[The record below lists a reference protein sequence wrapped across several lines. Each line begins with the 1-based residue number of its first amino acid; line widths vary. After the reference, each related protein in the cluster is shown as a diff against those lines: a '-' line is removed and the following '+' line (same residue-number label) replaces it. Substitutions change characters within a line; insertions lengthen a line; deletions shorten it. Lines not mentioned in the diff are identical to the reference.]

1 MKKRMFSA
9 MLLAGVL
16 ATAATA
22 TTVMAEEETIKIGA
36 LFNLT
41 GGQAS
46 IDTPS
51 YQGFVLKANE
61 INEAGGI
68 NGRMIE
74 VVSYDGK
81 TDQATCASNARRMI
95 DVDNCVVVSGFS
107 DSNYALAAGAITQER
122 QVPFVITGATL
133 PDLCEQIGDY
143 SFMVPFGD
151 DTCAY
156 AAAEYAYESVGTKCY
171 MMIDQSMEFT
181 TTLASCF
188 EERFTELG
196 GEIVGSDNYMN
207 GDPDFS
213 AQIDRFLNDD
223 GGAEFLFFSS
233 VPNDA
238 GPLVLQF
245 RDKGV
250 TMPIVSGDGFDTPL
264 VAEVAGDQAYDVFI
278 STHCSYTNEAENVQN
293 FVAAYTEE
301 YGTAPENAFAGL
313 GYDAMDLIGQALMN
327 VDDPTDTAAIK
338 DAIEATSGFQGVTG
352 TISYTAESHKPDKTA
367 SILELVD
374 GEFQFI
380 TEK

>member
-1 MKKRMFSA
+1 MKKAILSVVMA
-9 MLLAGVL
+9 AAVL
-16 ATAATA
+16 TSSM
-22 TTVMAEEETIKIGA
+22 TVMAAEDTIKIGA

-46 IDTPS
+46 IDSPS
-51 YQGFVLKANE
+51 YQGFKLRADE
-61 INEAGGI
+61 INAAGGI
-68 NGRMIE
+68 NGKMIE
-74 VVSYDGK
+74 VISYDGK
-81 TDQATCASNARRMI
+81 TDQATCANNAKKMI
-95 DVDNCVVVSGFS
+95 DVDECVVVSGFS
-107 DSNYALAAGAITQER
+107 DSNYALAAGAIAQAKE
-122 QVPFVITGATL
+122 VPFVITGATL
-133 PDLCEQIGDY
+133 PDLCEQIGNY
-143 SFMVPFGD
+143 AFMVPFGD

-156 AAAEYAYESVGTKCY
+156 AAADYAYESVGTKCY

-181 TTLASCF
+181 KTLADCF
-188 EERFTELG
+188 IERFEELG

-264 VAEVAGDQAYDVFI
+264 VAEVAGDQAYDVII
-278 STHCSYTNEAENVQN
+278 STHCSFTNQAENVQA
-293 FVAAYTEE
+293 FVKAYTEA
-301 YGTAPENAFAGL
+301 YDLDAPENAFAAL
-313 GYDAMDLIGQALMN
+313 GYDAMDLIAEALKT
-327 VDDPTDTAAIK
+327 VEDPTDTAAIR
-338 DAIEATSGFQGVTG
+338 DALEATTGYVGVTG

>member
-1 MKKRMFSA
+1 MKKAILSVMMTA
-9 MLLAGVL
+9 AVL
-16 ATAATA
+16 ASAVP
-22 TTVMAEEETIKIGA
+22 VMAEDTIKVGA

-51 YQGFVLKANE
+51 YQGFKLRADE
-61 INEAGGI
+61 INAAGGI
-68 NGRMIE
+68 NGKMIE
-74 VVSYDGK
+74 VVTYDGK
-81 TDQATCASNARRMI
+81 TDQATCANNAKKMI
-95 DVDNCVVVSGFS
+95 DVDECVVVSGFS
-107 DSNYALAAGAITQER
+107 DSNYALAAGAICQDKG
-122 QVPFVITGATL
+122 VPFVITGATL
-133 PDLCEQIGDY
+133 PDLCDQIGEY
-143 SFMVPFGD
+143 AFMIPFGD

-156 AAAEYAYESVGTKCY
+156 AAADYAYESVGTKCY

-181 TTLASCF
+181 KTLADCF
-188 EERFTELG
+188 IERFEELG

-264 VAEVAGDQAYDVFI
+264 VAEVAGEQAYDVII
-278 STHCSYTNEAENVQN
+278 STHCSFTNEAENVQN
-293 FVAAYTEE
+293 FVKAYTDT
-301 YGTAPENAFAGL
+301 YGVTPENAFAAL
-313 GYDAMDLIGQALMN
+313 GYDAMDVIAKAMETLE
-327 VDDPTDTAAIK
+327 DPTDK
-338 DAIEATSGFQGVTG
+338 DALRAAIEATTGHVGISG

-367 SILELVD
+367 SILELID

-380 TEK
+380 CEK

>member
-1 MKKRMFSA
+1 MKKAILSVMMTA
-9 MLLAGVL
+9 AVL
-16 ATAATA
+16 ASGM
-22 TTVMAEEETIKIGA
+22 TVMAEEETIKIGA

-51 YQGFVLKANE
+51 YQGFKLRADE
-61 INEAGGI
+61 INAAGGI
-68 NGRMIE
+68 NGKMIE

-81 TDQATCASNARRMI
+81 TDQATCANNAKKMI
-95 DVDNCVVVSGFS
+95 DVDECVVVSGFS
-107 DSNYALAAGAITQER
+107 DSNYALAAGAIAQAKE
-122 QVPFVITGATL
+122 VPFVITGATL
-133 PDLCEQIGDY
+133 PDLCEQIGNY
-143 SFMVPFGD
+143 AFMVPFGD

-156 AAAEYAYESVGTKCY
+156 AAADYAYESVGTKCY

-181 TTLASCF
+181 KTLADCF
-188 EERFTELG
+188 IERFEELG

-264 VAEVAGDQAYDVFI
+264 VAEVAGDQAYDVII
-278 STHCSYTNEAENVQN
+278 STHCSFTNEAENVQN
-293 FVAAYTEE
+293 FVKAYTEAYDLE
-301 YGTAPENAFAGL
+301 APENAFAAL
-313 GYDAMDLIGQALMN
+313 GYDAMDLIAEALKA
-327 VDDPTDTAAIK
+327 VEDPTDTAAIR
-338 DAIEATSGFQGVTG
+338 DALEATTGYKGVTG

>member
-1 MKKRMFSA
+1 MKKAVLSVMMTA
-9 MLLAGVL
+9 ALLASGM
-16 ATAATA
+16 
-22 TTVMAEEETIKIGA
+22 TVMAEESDTIKVGA

-51 YQGFVLKANE
+51 YQGFKLRADE
-61 INEAGGI
+61 INAAGGI
-68 NGRMIE
+68 NGKMIE

-81 TDQATCASNARRMI
+81 TDQATCANNAKKMI

-107 DSNYALAAGAITQER
+107 DSNYALAAGAIAQDK

-156 AAAEYAYESVGTKCY
+156 AAAEYAYANIGTKCY

-181 TTLASCF
+181 KTLAACF
-188 EERFTELG
+188 EEKFTELG

-213 AQIDRFLNDD
+213 AQIDRFQNSDS
-223 GGAEFLFFSS
+223 GADLLFFSS

-250 TMPIVSGDGFDTPL
+250 ELPIVSGDGFDTPL
-264 VAEVAGDQAYDVFI
+264 VAEVAGAQAHDIFI
-278 STHCSYTNEAENVQN
+278 STHCSFTNEAENVQN
-293 FVAAYTEE
+293 FVKAYTDA
-301 YGTAPENAFAGL
+301 YGTAPENAFAAL
-313 GYDAMDLIGQALMN
+313 GYDAMDLIGKALES
-327 VDDPTDTAAIK
+327 VEDPTDTAAIK
-338 DAIEATSGFQGVTG
+338 DAIEATSGFQGITG

-380 TEK
+380 TEE

>member
-1 MKKRMFSA
+1 MKKAIVS
-9 MLLAGVL
+9 MLLATVL
-16 ATAATA
+16 LTSGMS
-22 TTVMAEEETIKIGA
+22 VMADEGDTIKIGA

-51 YQGFVLKANE
+51 YQGFKLKADE
-61 INEAGGI
+61 INAAGGI

-81 TDQATCASNARRMI
+81 TDQATCANNAKKMI
-95 DVDNCVVVSGFS
+95 DVDDCVVVSGFS
-107 DSNYALAAGAITQER
+107 DSNYALAAGAITQDK

-156 AAAEYAYESVGTKCY
+156 AAAEYAYAEIGTKCY

-181 TTLASCF
+181 KTLAECF
-188 EERFTELG
+188 QERFEELG
-196 GEIVGSDNYMN
+196 GEIVGTDNYMN

-213 AQIDRFLNDD
+213 AQIDKFINND
-223 GGAEFLFFSS
+223 GGAEFMFFSS

-238 GPLVLQF
+238 GPLVLQY

-250 TMPIVSGDGFDTPL
+250 ELPIVSGDGFDTPL
-264 VAEVAGDQAYDVFI
+264 VAEVAGAQSYDVFV

-293 FVAAYTEE
+293 FVKAYTDA
-301 YGTAPENAFAGL
+301 YGTAPENAFAAL
-313 GYDAMDLIGQALMN
+313 GYDAMDLIGQALAT
-327 VDDPTDTAAIK
+327 VEDPTDTAAIK
-338 DAIEATSGFQGVTG
+338 DAIEATSDFKGVTG
-352 TISYTAESHKPDKTA
+352 TISYSAESHKPDKTA

-374 GEFQFI
+374 GEFQFV
-380 TEK
+380 TEE